1 MPLSTFAQYTYG
13 IYCLKAFFPDL
24 DYAVQGV
31 FAAHKGVACITLC
44 SIIYYH
50 AIMIFSE
57 YRHTIYC

>member
-1 MPLSTFAQYTYG
+1 MPLSTFAQYTHG

-24 DYAVQGV
+24 DYAGQGV
-31 FAAHKGVACITLC
+31 FAAHKVTLC
-44 SIIYYH
+44 SIMYYH